1 MKNRKAEKLRNE
13 FDKGFHEG
21 FTLTDILKRQWRLG
35 NLIGRGGFGNVY
47 TGIVSK
53 FSVFP
58 CDSSQVSEYKI
69 SDFSAK
75 IVPFTNPNNRNL
87 IPTAHYSPKSL
98 FINVLLH
105 KKKVNYLYNLV
116 SNWCSKKGLKFLG
129 IPPYLSTGCDKTNK
143 PHRFIILARLGLNVE
158 NIWQEMNKNFSTSTI
173 YQIGYRLLECLEYIH
188 QFGYSH
194 GDIKTSNLMTGYND
208 DLTNCRIYLMD
219 FGLACSFM
227 NKSIHKQYKEDPKR
241 RHDGTIEYTSLDAHN
256 GVAVSRR
263 GDLVNLGFVILHLL
277 QGDLPWISLISDK
290 EKVLFEK
297 SM

>member
-47 TGIVSK
+47 T
-53 FSVFP
+53 VFP

-75 IVPFTNPNNRNL
+75 IEPHSNGPLFTEVAFYQRVATQEK
-87 IPTAHYSPKSL
+87 I
-98 FINVLLH
+98 
-105 KKKVNYLYNLV
+105 